1 MKNKFWIA
9 VISKE
14 HTIKATELE
23 ILQVCHGKKAPL
35 KRIKKND
42 YIIIYSSKIKIN
54 DKKPYQKFTA
64 VAKALDENV
73 YQVKMFDNFEPFRRK
88 VKFLECSETPIRPL
102 IYELDFIINKKK
114 WGYPFRFGLLE
125 ITKKDFELITT
136 KMLLK
141 NE

>member
-73 YQVKMFDNFEPFRRK
+73 YQIKMFDNFEPFRRK

-125 ITKKDFELITT
+125 ITKKDFDLITT